1 MSQVYFN
8 LAGGNLIQDWSNGG
22 LISAND
28 DWSNVPSFQG
38 FLGQDI
44 TTSTATNPGTLLTD
58 STVANDLDVIANQ
71 ANPNTVTS
79 GGVAEFALADPTVA
93 LQGSGTADAPH
104 LVMYLN
110 ATGRQNV
117 VVSFLARDID
127 GSTDNAIQPLAVQ
140 YRLGE
145 TGPWTNLPPAGGAA
159 ADPQIADATTGPSL
173 ATQATPITIEL
184 PSVVN
189 NQAQVQVRF
198 MTANAA
204 GNDEWVGI
212 DNINVTS
219 DVAPQAIRFASD
231 SLLVAQS
238 EGNAG
243 TTAFTFT
250 IERVGSTDGDVD
262 FTASLSSVAADSAD
276 FSGSPVLPL
285 AINGTIP
292 AGQQRA
298 TVTVNV
304 NGDTNV
310 EVNENFRLTIT
321 SVSNATTPAAIDSN
335 QDAATGRI
343 LTDDFAGTDVGGVA
357 VLAEAASLQGATGV
371 PLATNGVELVRL
383 GSYAAAGGNA
393 EVVSFDPTTDQL
405 YILNTTGNKIEIVQI
420 AATGVLTKTGEIDLA
435 TLTEFGG
442 ANSVAVKNGIV
453 AVAYGNST
461 AGDNGHVA
469 LFNAAGALQGATIE
483 VGVLPDMLT
492 FTPDG
497 SKLLVANEAEAVS
510 TSSNAN
516 GTISIIDVSGGA
528 ATATVQ
534 SIVGFTAL
542 NGSEAALDGI
552 LGLSLFPGQ
561 SAAADIEPEY
571 IAISPDGTRA
581 YVTLQEVNAVAVID
595 LTNPAATS
603 PLAILPLGSVDRS
616 LAGNAFDPSDQD
628 GIDIGTWKVRSLLQP
643 DAIASF
649 TVGGETYFV
658 TANEGDARVGT
669 GLTGEEV
676 RLSSGGYNLD
686 DTVFPDEATL
696 KQNANLGRLNVINHE
711 GDTDGDGDID
721 VITTFGGRG
730 ISIFKQNA
738 DGSIDKVRETGGE
751 FERILSQQ
759 PNANLFFNGE
769 NAFGTFDTRSDNK
782 GPEPEGVDVGVINGR
797 TYAFVTLERAGGV
810 MIYDVT
816 NPASASFVGY
826 KPPVPP
832 TAQPSPDNA
841 PETVKFISAADSP
854 TGTALVV
861 TANEVGNATTVY
873 AVVTPIYQIQGT
885 GHLSALDGQ
894 SVSTTGVVTA
904 LDSNGFYIQDPNGD
918 GNAAT
923 SDGIFV
929 FTNVAPTVV
938 VGQSVMVTGVVDEF
952 VPNGAA
958 PGFLPVTEIV
968 AQNAN
973 ILTLGLGEAIT
984 AVEIGGAG
992 HLAPPT
998 NDISDGAAFFEALEG
1013 MLVKVN
1019 NPIVVAPTNSNG
1031 EIFTVVDNDDNA
1043 ANGVN
1048 ATGLNARGVLQL
1060 TPGTPVADDPLT
1072 VGSDA
1077 LRTVNT
1083 TGGDFNP
1090 ERIQID
1096 DDSGVLAGFVSPAV
1110 NPGAHLES
1118 VTGVVSYDFGNYEV
1132 KATQAY
1138 GVAQASTLAKETTSL
1153 TGTANRLTVASYN
1166 AENLDPLDPGARFTT
1181 IASEVVN
1188 RLKSPDIIALQ
1199 EIQDNDGATNSATT
1213 SANLT
1218 LQNLVTAINSAAAP
1232 GVVYAFIDNPFIGD
1246 DTNGGEPG
1254 GNIRTAFLYRTDRV
1268 DFVDNSLRTIGVNG
1282 ASIDTPGSAGAVDQ
1296 QTDPD
1301 NPFFGSRPPLVATFE
1316 FNDNQVTIV
1325 NNHFTSKGGS
1335 GAVIGSVEPPLNASE
1350 VQRAAQAQAVN
1361 NFVDNLLASDASA
1374 KVMVAGDLNE
1384 FPSEEPMSVLKG
1396 VATITNYDVP
1406 ASDPFDA
1413 TATYVPGGT
1422 AVLHDLQDT
1431 LPANEQYDYV
1441 FDGSAQ
1447 TLDHMLV
1454 TGNLAATAQ
1463 FDVVRINA
1471 EFADQTSDHDPLIAA
1486 FDLPTPT
1493 TNYTLQL
1500 LHLSDGEAGLLAPQT
1515 APNLAALV
1523 DAFDDDFAN
1532 TLILAGGD
1540 DFLAGPFLAGGT
1552 DLSVTATLNAV
1563 TGSTI
1568 GATTNLP
1575 IGAVDIAI
1583 LNSIG
1588 VEASTIGNHEF
1599 DLGSRVL
1606 RDAFSPSLG
1615 AAGWVGAQFPYLSAN
1630 LDFSG
1635 DADLNPR
1642 FTNTLDGGAGTLVPE
1657 ASTLKGRIAPSAV
1670 ITKGGEKI
1678 GLVAATTQ
1686 LIESISSPTGTE
1698 VKGFPTGPGANG
1710 EIDNMDLLAAQLQ
1723 PIINELIAEGVNK
1736 IILQSHLQQ
1745 ITNEQLL
1752 ATKLT
1757 GVDIILAAGSNT
1769 RLADADDDLVAFP
1782 GHEATADGPYPIV
1795 TQGADGKTTLIVNT
1809 DGEYT
1814 YLGRMVVEFDG
1825 NGDIVLDSVAA
1836 NQAING
1842 AYASTD
1848 ENVAEAWG
1856 TTVGNLATTAFADGT
1871 KGDKVE
1877 KLADAVQAVIN
1888 VKDGNVFGYTDVYL
1902 EGERGI
1908 IRNEETNLG
1917 DLSADANAYV
1927 AQQALGDAPFLVS
1940 LKNGGG
1946 IRAQIGTV
1954 SPPDPGT
1961 GEIHKLPP
1969 SANPDAAKPEGGVSQ
1984 LDVENSLRFDNKLM
1998 VYDTTPQGL
2007 LNILNWGAGLSA
2019 NNGGFPQIGGVK
2031 YSFDPDLP
2039 GNSGATPG
2047 ARIRDVALI
2056 DQDGKV
2062 IALVVDDGVVV
2073 ADAPALIQVVTLNF
2087 TANGGDGYPVKANGD
2102 NFRFLLTDGTL
2113 SAPLSEAL
2121 DFTATANVPASAL
2134 GEQKAFAD
2142 FMDAFHGTPATAY
2155 DQADTSQALDTRIQN
2170 LNVRDDAVFSS
2181 PAIAGTQGGD
2191 VLAGTVG
2198 NDTLDG
2204 LGGNDFLF
2212 GNSLNDVLNG
2222 GAGIDAMFGGA
2233 GNDTY
2238 FVDNISDQVIED
2250 ANEGI
2255 DTVYTTA
2262 HFRLTANVENIVL
2275 QGSADLQAYGNGLS
2289 NAIYGNAGGDILD
2302 GGVGADGMLGG
2313 AGNDAYFVDDA
2324 GDVVFENASDGTDT
2338 VFASAHHR
2346 LSSNVEN
2353 LVLQGGA
2360 DLQAYG
2366 NGLSNAIYGNAG
2378 NNILDG
2384 DAGADGLLG
2393 GAGND
2398 VYLVDNAGDAV
2409 FENIGEGNDTVYAS
2423 IDYRLT
2429 ANVDNLIL
2437 QEGAAAQ
2444 AYGNSGVNA
2453 LFGNSGNNLLNGD
2466 AGADRM
2472 IGGAG
2477 NDVYFVD
2484 NGGDQVIEN
2493 LNAGADA
2500 VFSTV
2505 DFTLSANVEAL
2516 MLQGAG
2522 DLSGTGNALDNQLFG
2537 NAGDNTLNGGAGADR
2552 LTGGAG
2558 NDTFVF
2564 TAGQAS
2570 GDIVLDFDG
2579 LGAGTGDALQFF
2591 GFGTAAQGAMFTQ
2604 IGLTNQWQIHSGLDA
2619 HNEIITLNNGASAHA
2634 SDFVFA

>member
-1 MSQVYFN
+1 MSKVYFN
-8 LAGGNLIQDWSNGG
+8 LGGGNLSQNWSNTG
-22 LISAND
+22 LITGSD
-28 DWSNVPSFQG
+28 DWSNVPSFEG

-44 TTSTATNPGTLLTD
+44 TTATGTNPGTLLTD
-58 STVANDLDVIANQ
+58 STVANDLDLNPNQ
-71 ANPNTVTS
+71 TSPNTVGT
-79 GGVAEFALADPTVA
+79 GGVAEFEIADPTIA
-93 LQGSGTADAPH
+93 LNGSGTADAPH

-110 ATGRQNV
+110 ATGRQNL
-117 VVSFLARDID
+117 VVSFNARDLD
-127 GSTDNAIQPLAVQ
+127 GSTDNAIQPIAVQ
-140 YRLGE
+140 YRVGE
-145 TGPWTNLPPAGGAA
+145 TGVWTNLPPSGGAA
-159 ADPQIADATTGPSL
+159 SDPQIADATTGPSA
-173 ATQATPITIEL
+173 ATLVTPITITL
-184 PSVVN
+184 PSAVN

-212 DNINVTS
+212 DDIGVTS
-219 DVAPQAIRFASD
+219 DPAPQAVRFAD
-231 SLLVAQS
+231 NSLLVAKS
-238 EGNAG
+238 EGDAG
-243 TTAFTFT
+243 STAFTFT
-250 IERVGSTDGDVD
+250 VERLGTTDGDAD
-262 FTASLSSVAADSAD
+262 FTVELTSAAAGSND
-276 FSGSPVLPL
+276 FVGSPALPL
-285 AINGTIP
+285 TINGTIL
-292 AGQQRA
+292 AGQSSA

-304 NGDTNV
+304 NGDTSV
-310 EVNENFRLTIT
+310 EVNENFTLTLT
-321 SVSNATTPAAIDSN
+321 GVTNVTAPAAIDTN
-335 QDAATGRI
+335 QDVATGRI

-357 VLAEAASLQGATGV
+357 VMAEAASLQGAVAV
-371 PLATNGVELVRL
+371 PVATNGLELVRL
-383 GSYAAAGGNA
+383 GSYAASGGNA

-405 YILNTTGNKIEIVQI
+405 YILNATGNKIEIVQI
-420 AATGVLTKTGEIDLA
+420 GSSGALSKTGEINLA
-435 TLTEFGG
+435 SLTEFGG

-453 AVAYGNST
+453 AVAYGNVT
-461 AGDNGHVA
+461 VGDNGFVA
-469 LFNAAGALQGATIE
+469 LFNAAGVLHASPIE
-483 VGVLPDMLT
+483 VGVLPDMVT

-497 SKLLVANEAEAVS
+497 SKILVANEAEAVS
-510 TSSNAN
+510 TSNNAN
-516 GTISIIDVSGGA
+516 GTISIIDVSAGA
-528 ATATVQ
+528 AAATVQ
-534 SIVGFTAL
+534 TTVGFSAL
-542 NGSEAALDGI
+542 NGSEAALDGA
-552 LGLSLFPGQ
+552 LGLSLFAGQ

-571 IAISPDGTRA
+571 IAVAPDGTRA

-628 GIDIGTWKVRSLLQP
+628 GIDIGTWSNVRSLLQP
-643 DAIASF
+643 DSIATF

-676 RLSSGGYNLD
+676 RLGNANYDLD
-686 DTVFPDEATL
+686 NAVFPSEATL
-696 KQNANLGRLNVINHE
+696 KQNDNLGRLNVINHE

-738 DGSIDKVRETGGE
+738 DGSIEKVRETGGE
-751 FERILSQQ
+751 FERILAQQ
-759 PNANLFFNGE
+759 PNANFFFNGE
-769 NAFGTFDTRSDNK
+769 NAFGTFDSRSDNK

-797 TYAFVTLERAGGV
+797 TYAFVVLERAGGV

-816 NPASASFVGY
+816 DPANASFVGY
-826 KPPVPP
+826 RPPLPP
-832 TAQPSPDNA
+832 TAQPSPDNG

-854 TGTALVV
+854 TGTALIV

-873 AVVTPIYQIQGT
+873 AAVTPIYQIQGS
-885 GHLSALDGQ
+885 GHTSSFNGQ
-894 SVSTTGVVTA
+894 TVSTTGVVTA
-904 LDSNGFYIQDPNGD
+904 VDSNGFYIQDPNGD

-923 SDGIFV
+923 SDGVFV
-929 FTNVAPTVV
+929 FTSVAPTVA
-938 VGQSVMVTGVVDEF
+938 VGQSIMVTGSVSEF
-952 VPNGAA
+952 VPAGAA
-958 PGFLPVTEIV
+958 PGFLSVTEIV

-973 ILTLGLGEAIT
+973 IQVLGVGEAISP
-984 AVEIGGAG
+984 VEIGGAG

-998 NDISDGAAFFEALEG
+998 VDISDGAAFFESLEG

-1019 NPIVVAPTNSNG
+1019 NPVVVAPTNSNG

-1043 ANGVN
+1043 ANGLN
-1048 ATGLNARGVLQL
+1048 ATGLNNRGVLQL

-1072 VGSDA
+1072 TGSDA

-1096 DDSGVLAGFVSPAV
+1096 DDSGILAGFVSPAV
-1110 NPGAHLES
+1110 NPGAHLQS
-1118 VTGVVSYDFGNYEV
+1118 VTGVVSYNFANYEV
-1132 KATQAY
+1132 LATQAY
-1138 GVAQASTLAKETTSL
+1138 GVAQASTLAKETTTL

-1166 AENLDPLDPGARFTT
+1166 AENLDHLDPAARFTT
-1181 IASEVVN
+1181 IADEVVN
-1188 RLKSPDIIALQ
+1188 RLKSPDIIAMQ

-1213 SANLT
+1213 AANLT
-1218 LQNLVTAINSAAAP
+1218 LQDLVTAINAAEPAGS

-1282 ASIDTPGSAGAVDQ
+1282 VSIDTPGSAAALDQ
-1296 QTDPD
+1296 QTNVD
-1301 NPFFGSRPPLVATFE
+1301 NPFFGSRPPLVATFD
-1316 FNDNQVTIV
+1316 FNGNQVTVV

-1335 GAVIGSVEPPLNASE
+1335 GAVIGSIEPPLNASE

-1361 NFVDNLLASDASA
+1361 NFVDNLLASDANA

-1396 VATITNYDVP
+1396 IATITGYDAP
-1406 ASDPFDA
+1406 ASGPFDA

-1422 AVLHDLQDT
+1422 AILHDLQDT

-1447 TLDHMLV
+1447 TLDHMMV
-1454 TGNLAATAQ
+1454 TGSLAASAQ

-1471 EFADQTSDHDPLIAA
+1471 EFSDQTSDHDPLVAA
-1486 FDLPTPT
+1486 FDLPVPT

-1523 DAFDDDFAN
+1523 DAFDDDYAN

-1552 DLSVTATLNAV
+1552 DLSVTPTLNAV

-1568 GATTNLP
+1568 GATTNIP

-1588 VEASTIGNHEF
+1588 AEASTIGNHEF

-1606 RDAFSPSLG
+1606 RDAFSPNLG

-1642 FTNTLDGGAGTLVPE
+1642 FTNTLDGGTGTLIPE

-1686 LIESISSPTGTE
+1686 ILEAISSPTGTE

-1710 EIDNMDLLAAQLQ
+1710 EVDDMDLLAAQLQ

-1745 ITNEQLL
+1745 IQNEQLL

-1757 GVDIILAAGSNT
+1757 GVDIILSAGSNT

-1782 GHEATADGPYPIV
+1782 GHEAVADGPYPIV
-1795 TQGADGKTTLIVNT
+1795 TQGLDGKTTLIVNT

-1814 YLGRMVVEFDG
+1814 YLGRLVVEFDA
-1825 NGDIVLDSVAA
+1825 NGEIVLDSVTA

-1848 ENVAEAWG
+1848 ANVAEAWG

-1877 KLADAVQAVIN
+1877 KLTDAVQAVIN

-1908 IRNEETNLG
+1908 IRNQETNLG

-1927 AQQALGDAPFLVS
+1927 ARQALGDAPFLVS

-1946 IRAQIGTV
+1946 VRAQIGTV
-1954 SPPDPGT
+1954 SPPDPVT
-1961 GEIHKLPP
+1961 GEIDKLPP
-1969 SANPDAAKPEGGVSQ
+1969 AANPDAGKPEGGVSQ

-2039 GNSGATPG
+2039 GNSGSTPG
-2047 ARIRDVALI
+2047 SRIRDVALI

-2062 IALVVDDGVVV
+2062 VALVVDDGVVV

-2102 NFRFLLTDGTL
+2102 NFRYLLTDGTL
-2113 SAPLSEAL
+2113 SAPVSEAL
-2121 DFTATANVPASAL
+2121 DFTASANVPANAL
-2134 GEQKAFAD
+2134 GEQRAFGD
-2142 FMDAFHGTPATAY
+2142 YMDAFHGTPATAY
-2155 DQADTSQALDTRIQN
+2155 DQADTPQALDARIQN
-2170 LNVRDDAVFSS
+2170 LNVRDDTVFSS
-2181 PAIAGTQGGD
+2181 PAIAGTSGSD
-2191 VLAGTVG
+2191 VLTGTIG
-2198 NDTLDG
+2198 KDTIDG
-2204 LGGNDFLF
+2204 LAGNDFLF
-2212 GNSLNDVLNG
+2212 GNALGDVLTG
-2222 GAGIDAMFGGA
+2222 GSGVDLMFGGA
-2233 GNDTY
+2233 GDDAY
-2238 FVDNISDQVIED
+2238 FVENAGD
-2250 ANEGI
+2250 AVVEYPGDGT
-2255 DTVYTTA
+2255 DTVNTTA
-2262 HFRLTANVENIVL
+2262 HYRLSANVENLVL
-2275 QGSADLQAYGNGLS
+2275 QGSADLQAYGNSLS
-2289 NAIYGNAGGDILD
+2289 NGIFGNAGSNVLDGDAGADSMQGGAGDDAYFVDNPGDVVIENANEGSDTVYVSIDYRLGANVEYLVLQGSAVQGYGNALSNVISGTSADNLLD
-2302 GGVGADGMLGG
+2302 GDAGVDAMYGG
-2313 AGNDAYFVDDA
+2313 AGNDAYFVDNN
-2324 GDVVFENASDGTDT
+2324 GDVVIENLNEGNDT
-2338 VFASAHHR
+2338 VYASVDYR
-2346 LSSNVEN
+2346 LGANVEN

-2360 DLQAYG
+2360 IQGYG
-2366 NGLSNAIYGNAG
+2366 NGLA
-2378 NNILDG
+2378 
-2384 DAGADGLLG
+2384 
-2393 GAGND
+2393 
-2398 VYLVDNAGDAV
+2398 
-2409 FENIGEGNDTVYAS
+2409 
-2423 IDYRLT
+2423 
-2429 ANVDNLIL
+2429 
-2437 QEGAAAQ
+2437 
-2444 AYGNSGVNA
+2444 NA
-2453 LFGNSGNNLLNGD
+2453 LSGTSDANLLNGGG
-2466 AGADRM
+2466 GADFLT
-2472 IGGAG
+2472 GGGGNDAFVFNAAEANGDIVADFAG
-2477 NDVYFVD
+2477 N
-2484 NGGDQVIEN
+2484 
-2493 LNAGADA
+2493 GA
-2500 VFSTV
+2500 
-2505 DFTLSANVEAL
+2505 
-2516 MLQGAG
+2516 GAG
-2522 DLSGTGNALDNQLFG
+2522 DFLV
-2537 NAGDNTLNGGAGADR
+2537 
-2552 LTGGAG
+2552 
-2558 NDTFVF
+2558 FV
-2564 TAGQAS
+2564 
-2570 GDIVLDFDG
+2570 
-2579 LGAGTGDALQFF
+2579 
-2591 GFGTAAQGAMFTQ
+2591 GFGTTAQGATFTQ
-2604 IGLTNQWQIHSGLDA
+2604 MGMSNQWQIHSGLDA
-2619 HNEIITLNNGASAHA
+2619 HNEIITFSNGAAIHA
-2634 SDFVFA
+2634 SDFMFT

>member
-8 LAGGNLIQDWSNGG
+8 LAGGNLVQDWSNAG
-22 LISAND
+22 LITTND

-44 TTSTATNPGTLLTD
+44 TAATGTNPGTLLAD
-58 STVANDLDVIANQ
+58 SAVANDLDVIANQ
-71 ANPNTVTS
+71 ANPNTLTS
-79 GGVAEFALADPTVA
+79 GGVAEFAITDPTIA

-117 VVSFLARDID
+117 VVSFAARDID

-145 TGPWTNLPPAGGAA
+145 TGAWTNLPPAAGAA
-159 ADPQIADATTGPSL
+159 ANPQIADATSGPSL
-173 ATQATPITIEL
+173 ATLVTPITVTL
-184 PSVVN
+184 PSAVD

-198 MTANAA
+198 ITTNAA

-219 DVAPQAIRFASD
+219 DQAPQAIGFASS
-231 SLLVAQS
+231 SLLVAKS
-238 EGNAG
+238 EGDSG
-243 TTAFTFT
+243 PTAFTFT
-250 IERVGSTDGDVD
+250 VERIGATDGDVD
-262 FTASLSSVAADSAD
+262 FTVSLNSATANSAD
-276 FSGSPVLPL
+276 FSGSPAFPL
-285 AINGTIP
+285 AINGTIL
-292 AGQQRA
+292 AGQQSA

-304 NGDTNV
+304 NGDTGV
-310 EVNENFRLTIT
+310 EVNEDFTLAIT
-321 SVSNATTPAAIDSN
+321 SVTNATAPAVINSN
-335 QDAATGRI
+335 LDEATGRI
-343 LTDDFAGTDVGGVA
+343 LADDFAGTDIGGVA
-357 VLAEAASLQGATGV
+357 VLAEAASLQGATV
-371 PLATNGVELVRL
+371 TPTATNGIELVRL

-420 AATGVLTKTGEIDLA
+420 GSSGALTKTGEINLA
-435 TLTEFGG
+435 GLTEFGG
-442 ANSVAVKNGIV
+442 ANSVAIKNGIV
-453 AVAYGNST
+453 AVAYGSST
-461 AGDNGHVA
+461 VGNDGHVA
-469 LFNAAGALQGATIE
+469 LFNAAGTLQNTIQ
-483 VGVLPDMLT
+483 VGVLPDMVT

-497 SKLLVANEAEAVS
+497 SKILVANEAEAVS

-528 ATATVQ
+528 AAATVQ
-534 SIVGFTAL
+534 TTVGFTAL
-542 NGSEAALDGI
+542 NGSEAALDGA

-571 IAISPDGTRA
+571 ISVSPDGTRA

-616 LAGNAFDPSDQD
+616 LVGNAFDPSDQD
-628 GIDIGTWKVRSLLQP
+628 GIDIGTWNVRSLLQP
-643 DAIASF
+643 DAIATFS
-649 TVGGETYFV
+649 VGGETYFV

-676 RLSSGGYNLD
+676 RLSSAGYDLD
-686 DTVFPDEATL
+686 NATFPEEAAL
-696 KQNANLGRLNVINHE
+696 KQNANLGRLNVLNHE

-738 DGSIDKVRETGGE
+738 DGSIEKVRETGGE

-769 NAFGTFDTRSDNK
+769 NAFGTFDSRSDNK
-782 GPEPEGVDVGVINGR
+782 GLEPEGVDIGVINGH

-816 NPASASFVGY
+816 NPATATFVGY
-826 KPPVPP
+826 KPPLPP

-854 TGTALVV
+854 TGTALIV

-873 AVVTPIYQIQGT
+873 AAVTPIYQIQGS
-885 GHLSALDGQ
+885 GQLSALDGQ
-894 SVSTTGVVTA
+894 TVSTTGVVTA

-929 FTNVAPTVV
+929 FTSVAPTVV
-938 VGQSVMVTGVVDEF
+938 VGQSVMVTGAVSEF
-952 VPNGAA
+952 VPSGAA

-968 AQNAN
+968 AQNTN
-973 ILTLGLGEAIT
+973 VQILGLGEAI
-984 AVEIGGAG
+984 APVEIGGAG
-992 HLAPPT
+992 HIAPPT
-998 NDISDGAAFFEALEG
+998 SDISDGAAFFEALEG

-1048 ATGLNARGVLQL
+1048 ATGLNDRGVLQL

-1072 VGSDA
+1072 TGSDA

-1153 TGTANRLTVASYN
+1153 TGTANKLTVASYN
-1166 AENLDPLDPGARFTT
+1166 AENLDPLDPVARFTT

-1213 SANLT
+1213 SASLT

-1246 DTNGGEPG
+1246 DSNGGEPG

-1268 DFVDNSLRTIGVNG
+1268 DLVDNSLRTIGVNG
-1282 ASIDTPGSAGAVDQ
+1282 ASIDTPGSTGAIDQ
-1296 QTDPD
+1296 QTNPD
-1301 NPFFGSRPPLVATFE
+1301 NPFFGSRPPLVATFD
-1316 FNDNQVTIV
+1316 FNGNDVTIV

-1361 NFVDNLLASDASA
+1361 NFVDNLLAGDANA
-1374 KVMVAGDLNE
+1374 KIMVAGDLNE

-1396 VATITNYDVP
+1396 TATITNYDVP
-1406 ASDPFDA
+1406 ANDPFDA
-1413 TATYVPGGT
+1413 TATYVAGGT
-1422 AVLHDLQDT
+1422 AILHDLQDT

-1447 TLDHMLV
+1447 TLDHVMV
-1454 TGNLAATAQ
+1454 TNGLATGAQ

-1471 EFADQTSDHDPLIAA
+1471 EFADQTSDHDPLVAT
-1486 FDLPTPT
+1486 FDLPPPT

-1552 DLSVTATLNAV
+1552 DLSVIPVLNAV

-1568 GATTNLP
+1568 GATTNIP

-1606 RDAFSPSLG
+1606 RDAFSPNLG

-1642 FTNTLDGGAGTLVPE
+1642 FTNTLDGGTGTLVPE
-1657 ASTLKGRIAPSAV
+1657 ASSLKGRIAPSAV

-1698 VKGFPTGPGANG
+1698 VKGFPIGPGANG
-1710 EIDNMDLLAAQLQ
+1710 EVDNMTLLAEQLQ
-1723 PIINELIAEGVNK
+1723 PIIDELIAEGVNK

-1745 ITNEQLL
+1745 ISNEQLL
-1752 ATKLT
+1752 ATKLS
-1757 GVDIILAAGSNT
+1757 GVDIILSAGSNT

-1782 GHEATADGPYPIV
+1782 GHDATAEGPYPIITEGV
-1795 TQGADGKTTLIVNT
+1795 DGKTTLIVNT

-1814 YLGRMVVEFDG
+1814 YLGRMVVEFDA
-1825 NGDIVLDSVAA
+1825 NGEIIVDSLTA

-1908 IRNEETNLG
+1908 IRNQETNLG

-1927 AQQALGDAPFLVS
+1927 ARQALGDAPFLVS

-1954 SPPDPGT
+1954 SPPDPVT
-1961 GEIHKLPP
+1961 GEIDKLPP
-1969 SANPDAAKPEGGVSQ
+1969 AANPDAAKPEGGVSQ

-2039 GNSGATPG
+2039 GNSGSTPG
-2047 ARIRDVALI
+2047 TRIRDVALV
-2056 DQDGKV
+2056 DDDGNV
-2062 IALVVDDGVVV
+2062 VAVVVDDGVVV
-2073 ADAPALIQVVTLNF
+2073 AGAPALIQAVTLNF
-2087 TANGGDGYPVKANGD
+2087 TANGGDGYPVKANAD
-2102 NFRFLLTDGTL
+2102 NFRYLLTDGTL
-2113 SAPLSEAL
+2113 SGPINEAL
-2121 DFTATANVPASAL
+2121 DFTASANVPANAM
-2134 GEQKAFAD
+2134 GEQRAFAD
-2142 FMDAFHGTPATAY
+2142 YLDAFHGTPATAY
-2155 DQADTSQALDTRIQN
+2155 EQADTPQALDTRIQN
-2170 LNVRDDAVFSS
+2170 LNVRDDTVFSS

-2191 VLAGTVG
+2191 VLPGTVG
-2198 NDTLDG
+2198 SDTLDG

-2212 GNSLNDVLNG
+2212 GQALND
-2222 GAGIDAMFGGA
+2222 I
-2233 GNDTY
+2233 
-2238 FVDNISDQVIED
+2238 
-2250 ANEGI
+2250 
-2255 DTVYTTA
+2255 
-2262 HFRLTANVENIVL
+2262 
-2275 QGSADLQAYGNGLS
+2275 
-2289 NAIYGNAGGDILD
+2289 
-2302 GGVGADGMLGG
+2302 
-2313 AGNDAYFVDDA
+2313 
-2324 GDVVFENASDGTDT
+2324 
-2338 VFASAHHR
+2338 
-2346 LSSNVEN
+2346 
-2353 LVLQGGA
+2353 
-2360 DLQAYG
+2360 
-2366 NGLSNAIYGNAG
+2366 
-2378 NNILDG
+2378 
-2384 DAGADGLLG
+2384 
-2393 GAGND
+2393 
-2398 VYLVDNAGDAV
+2398 
-2409 FENIGEGNDTVYAS
+2409 
-2423 IDYRLT
+2423 
-2429 ANVDNLIL
+2429 
-2437 QEGAAAQ
+2437 
-2444 AYGNSGVNA
+2444 
-2453 LFGNSGNNLLNGD
+2453 
-2466 AGADRM
+2466 
-2472 IGGAG
+2472 
-2477 NDVYFVD
+2477 
-2484 NGGDQVIEN
+2484 
-2493 LNAGADA
+2493 
-2500 VFSTV
+2500 
-2505 DFTLSANVEAL
+2505 
-2516 MLQGAG
+2516 
-2522 DLSGTGNALDNQLFG
+2522 
-2537 NAGDNTLNGGAGADR
+2537 

-2558 NDTFVF
+2558 GDIIDGGTGIDTAAYGGLRAQYLVTLNPNGSIHIVDARPGAADGTDDVSNVEFFRFSDMTVSAANLLNNNHAPVASAPDFSASRGEVINASSLFSASDADADSLLYFFYDNSAAPTSGHFTVNGVVQAAGTTFAVTAAQLAQTTF
-2564 TAGQAS
+2564 TAGTATSDDLFVNAWDGSLYSGPKEFHVNVPANQAPTVTASDFSASKGQLIAASSLFSANDANGDSLLYFFYDNSAAAAS
-2570 GDIVLDFDG
+2570 GHFTVNGVVQAAGTTFAVTAAQLAQTTFT
-2579 LGAGTGDALQFF
+2579 AGTGSSDDLFVNVHDGSAFSGPKEFHVNIPANQAPTVTASNQMATSGQILNASSLFTANDADGDSLLYFF
-2591 GFGTAAQGAMFTQ
+2591 YDNSAAASSGHFEVNGVTQAAGTTFAVTAAQLAQTTFVAGTTGDDLFVNVWDQAAF
-2604 IGLTNQWQIHSGLDA
+2604 SGPK
-2619 HNEIITLNNGASAHA
+2619 
-2634 SDFVFA
+2634 DFHIDIA